1 MAHHQALILLS
12 INNLVNKNIF
22 PNRFMRNPEIQAIDI
37 LLQER
42 MPRNMLITK
51 ERKEKTKKIKYTG
64 YNNYIEKK
72 YTKIDAIL
80 RKSNIL
86 SNEEYLIEINDK
98 GEGYSKYKGILI
110 NKYKETEDSSCGIF
124 FYLRNTKTGKVWKTS
139 YGGKEEK
146 YKLYVEDYVLSYLK
160 YETGSLECS
169 EVYFYGARQDHS
181 RKYIIYGAGRDKQI
195 PDFDTYDLLEEI
207 MCRLTQAGPV
217 FMVRES
223 EEIYQVKGFD
233 VFYQD
238 NEAMQG
244 YMVER
249 QRNFTGARVAD
260 QKDRHGET
268 VLPFTASKGKAGAK
282 PSHSHGVISAQLGMI
297 LIILVA
303 IVINSVNSY
312 DKMEQL
318 NQSTEEVFFA
328 IENQEA
334 DDLVSDA
341 YEPGEE
347 IPIEFTGLRPGE
359 KLYEELL
366 MEEEGLLDTP
376 NRLIHIGKPIEFDQK
391 EFERKLEELYETAN
405 QDTEEIRVKVKEI
418 VSTYVF

>member
-1 MAHHQALILLS
+1 MESKS
-12 INNLVNKNIF
+12 IVIHK
-22 PNRFMRNPEIQAIDI
+22 
-37 LLQER
+37 
-42 MPRNMLITK
+42 
-51 ERKEKTKKIKYTG
+51 
-64 YNNYIEKK
+64 
-72 YTKIDAIL
+72 
-80 RKSNIL
+80 
-86 SNEEYLIEINDK
+86 
-98 GEGYSKYKGILI
+98 
-110 NKYKETEDSSCGIF
+110 
-124 FYLRNTKTGKVWKTS
+124 
-139 YGGKEEK
+139 GGKEEK

-169 EVYFYGARQDHS
+169 EIYFYGARQDHS

-249 QRNFTGARVAD
+249 QRNFTGARVAN

-347 IPIEFTGLRPGE
+347 IVVKRDEDQEAARTIEIAQSTE
-359 KLYEELL
+359 
-366 MEEEGLLDTP
+366 EEEGAGTDETEEQDLTEDDGESVSA
-376 NRLIHIGKPIEFDQK
+376 GKEEGDLETAPKETEGKTNEEGILKENEDAASEQK
-391 EFERKLEELYETAN
+391 EEGEQTEALSRNVTRYYEVEKGDTLHTICQKIYGDISQIEKICELN
-405 QDTEEIRVKVKEI
+405 DISDPDRISPGQKII
-418 VSTYVF
+418 LP